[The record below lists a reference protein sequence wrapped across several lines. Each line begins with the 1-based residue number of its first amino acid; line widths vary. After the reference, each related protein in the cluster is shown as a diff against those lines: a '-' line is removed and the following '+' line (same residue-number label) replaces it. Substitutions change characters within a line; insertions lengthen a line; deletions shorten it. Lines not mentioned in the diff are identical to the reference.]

1 MGPLLFFSLHTF
13 DWADLPGLNPRIQ
26 LGSLVGTRYFGMT
39 PGCLLGVS
47 GKSGATSRV
56 SNFAALVGLVVSP
69 SFVGSFDIAFVR
81 CVTCQV
87 YLNREGLIG
96 PYGMVPPPVVS
107 WC

>member
-1 MGPLLFFSLHTF
+1 M
-13 DWADLPGLNPRIQ
+13 
-26 LGSLVGTRYFGMT
+26 LVRCQGQIWCDFARY
-39 PGCLLGVS
+39 
-47 GKSGATSRV
+47 
-56 SNFAALVGLVVSP
+56 NFAALVGLVVSP